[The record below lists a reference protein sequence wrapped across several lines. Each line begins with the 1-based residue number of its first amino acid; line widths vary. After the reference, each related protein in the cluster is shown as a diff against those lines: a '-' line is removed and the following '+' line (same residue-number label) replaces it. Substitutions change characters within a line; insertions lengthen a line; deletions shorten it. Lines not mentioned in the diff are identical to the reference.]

1 MKCEIQRSSYL
12 HCIRRYRRLALGFDM
27 SGDMR
32 CHTDGTPSDADTVYR
47 TQIGIFSY
55 EYMGSVRIIPHEM
68 EVVVQ
73 LMGIAPQ
80 EYTFHEIQLVHLDR
94 SILQTHCIIL
104 PSPQVHVHKS
114 VRFEKVPGLHSL
126 VQIGLRFPHVGGHA
140 LPHWLYS
147 IRRGHCLDDTFSKRK
162 FAPMLIHIP

>member
-47 TQIGIFSY
+47 TQISY

-68 EVVVQ
+68 EDLLLVVQ
-73 LMGIAPQ
+73 LLGIAPQ

-114 VRFEKVPGLHSL
+114 VRFEKSTWIAFFGTDWVEVSTCWGTCTATLMVLHQTRTL
-126 VQIGLRFPHVGGHA
+126 CIGH
-140 LPHWLYS
+140 
-147 IRRGHCLDDTFSKRK
+147 K
-162 FAPMLIHIP
+162 